1 MNIHQIRIFF
11 LAAQTLSI
19 TQTAKKLHLSQPSVS
34 IQIKDL
40 EDALNVRLFDR
51 VSRRIALTEA
61 GKVLNEYAGRILR
74 LIDETQA
81 VMSEF
86 SSGDMGKIVIGA
98 PNTIGVYILPRY
110 LGEFKD
116 AYPKVEIALLTL
128 NRQEAIEQVLA
139 SEVDFA
145 FIQEPPRHADL
156 ESDLFMRDELVFIC
170 SPKHPWAKLEHLT
183 PQMIKHALG
192 PMIIREEGSG
202 TRDIV
207 DMMSKKFGV
216 TPRVA
221 MELSSTEG
229 IKGAVE
235 ANLGIAVLSRNVVK
249 REVMDHRLVA
259 LTIAGMDCH
268 RDFYIVRN
276 KKRTFISLLGKFYEF
291 MLERRQLSNPGRG

>member
-1 MNIHQIRIFF
+1 MNIHQIRIFH

-19 TQTAKKLHLSQPSVS
+19 TQPAKKLHLSQPSVS

-51 VSRRIALTEA
+51 ISRRIALPEA
-61 GKVLNEYAGRILR
+61 GKVFYDYADRILR

-98 PNTIGVYILPRY
+98 PNTIGVYILPRF

-116 AYPKVEIALLTL
+116 VYPKVEIALLTL
-128 NRQEAIEQVLA
+128 NRQEAIDQIL
-139 SEVDFA
+139 SGEVDFA

-156 ESDLFMRDELVFIC
+156 ESQFFMRDELVFIC
-170 SPKHPWAKLEHLT
+170 SPKHPWAKLDHLT
-183 PQMIKHALG
+183 PSLIKHELA
-192 PMIIREEGSG
+192 PMIVREEGSG

-207 DMMSKKFGV
+207 DMMGKKFGV

-235 ANLGIAVLSRNVVK
+235 ANLGLAVLSKNVVK
-249 REVMDHRLVA
+249 REVMAHRLVS
-259 LTIAGMDCH
+259 LSGAGMNCH

-276 KKRTFISLLGKFYEF
+276 KKRTFMSLLGKFYEF
-291 MLERRQLSNPGRG
+291 MLECRKTLDTLTD